1 MPTIAEAITLW
12 VIISVIAAFLGASKI
27 VIGINI
33 FIVFMVCAGFF
44 VGIGIKI
51 FDFVF

>member
-12 VIISVIAAFLGASKI
+12 IIISLVVAFLGASRV

-51 FDFVF
+51 FDFMF